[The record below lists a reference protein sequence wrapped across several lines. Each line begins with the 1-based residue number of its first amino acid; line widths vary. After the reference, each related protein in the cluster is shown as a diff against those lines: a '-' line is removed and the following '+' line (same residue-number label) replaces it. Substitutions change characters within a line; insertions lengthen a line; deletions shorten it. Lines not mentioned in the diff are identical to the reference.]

1 MLDGL
6 VVDEECVDG
15 AGDAGVADAAPTWR
29 EVHARLLSLRAR
41 RAQLDHEELVALR
54 HAMRLQVWREVGRAS
69 MREYLEST
77 LGYGPRAANERLRVA
92 GALDA
97 MPVLE
102 KALRSG
108 ELPYSAIREISR
120 VAISTTEDD
129 WVDACRGKNLRQIE
143 ELVSQRAAGDLPD
156 SPPRPELQ
164 KFIVRLE
171 LNAAE
176 YALWRQARQQIQDE
190 HDDPM
195 EEHAVFAAMCAQAI
209 EGPTTC
215 ADTDSKKAQTKRGRA
230 KYQIAVTICKLCK
243 HGWQHA
249 GGRLIA
255 IEPADVAR
263 AECDAQRIGSLDGQ
277 PTRATQDIPPKTRRF
292 VLLRD
297 GGRCTVPGCRASR
310 FIEVHHIEHL
320 ENGGDHRA
328 TNLTS
333 LCGGHHGAHHRGAL
347 IITGSAPNLQFE
359 FREPVQLPLP
369 DDDQVHVNSV
379 ELQAWDESRMLDG
392 DHDDRAHGDS
402 VALRAWD
409 ESPAF
414 EGHES

>member
-1 MLDGL
+1 VNVLDGL
-6 VVDEECVDG
+6 VFDEKYVDG
-15 AGDAGVADAAPTWR
+15 ANTADGAPTWR

-54 HAMRLQVWREVGRAS
+54 DAMRLQVWREVGRAS
-69 MREYLEST
+69 MREYLEHT

-120 VAISTTEDD
+120 VAISTTEED

-143 ELVSQRAAGDLPD
+143 ELVSQRAEGDLPD
-156 SPPRPELQ
+156 SPRRPELQ
-164 KFIVRLE
+164 KFVVRLE

-190 HDDPM
+190 RKEAM
-195 EEHAVFAAMCAQAI
+195 EEHAVFAAMCTQAI
-209 EGPTTC
+209 EGPAACTT
-215 ADTDSKKAQTKRGRA
+215 ADPKQVERRRGRA

-243 HGWQHA
+243 QGWQH
-249 GGRLIA
+249 GGSRLIA
-255 IEPADVAR
+255 IEPADIAR
-263 AECDAQRIGSLDGQ
+263 AECDAQRIGSLEGQ

-297 GGRCTVPGCRASR
+297 GDGDRCTVPGCRSAR
-310 FIEVHHIEHL
+310 FIEVHHIEHQ
-320 ENGGDHRA
+320 ENGGDHQPE
-328 TNLTS
+328 NLTS
-333 LCGGHHGAHHRGAL
+333 LCGGHHDAHHRGTL
-347 IITGSAPNLQFE
+347 IITGSAPDLQFE
-359 FREPVQLPLP
+359 FREPPQLPMP
-369 DDDQVHVNSV
+369 DDDHAHVESV
-379 ELQAWDESRMLDG
+379 MPHAQSESQAL
-392 DHDDRAHGDS
+392 
-402 VALRAWD
+402 
-409 ESPAF
+409 
-414 EGHES
+414 EGHGS